1 MPWCPNCKNE
11 YREGILKCADCGAD
25 LVETLETDKEIAPLC
40 YQYTEDTAKKLVE
53 YLRYSGIASQ
63 YRFDENENAF
73 LVTVFEEDHKKAL
86 VEYKAFVTV
95 EADAIGRSQI
105 ASVFAKPGDIDDVQE
120 DGENSPESDGSTD
133 DIEISEEAVEAY
145 YEAAAAAKYKP
156 AGIYQSQSEKAHDY
170 SATGYTFLFV
180 GIVLFVFT
188 VLNFCNVIGVFY
200 ENYPTLIILLVLAV
214 AACGVGIGAFKRS
227 KNAGSQVAAEEK
239 LTSDI
244 NEWLEKNKSIMTA
257 GPLSGDDGTPD
268 EVLYLK
274 RTETIKSALFNV
286 FGPLDED
293 YVDSLIDDFYN
304 KTF

>member
-25 LVETLETDKEIAPLC
+25 LVAELETDKEIAPLC

-53 YLRYSGIASQ
+53 YLRYSKIASQ

-95 EADAIGRSQI
+95 EANAIGRSQI
-105 ASVFAKPGDIDDVQE
+105 AASMAKG
-120 DGENSPESDGSTD
+120 GANPESDSDEAQGDDPELSP
-133 DIEISEEAVEAY
+133 DIEIDEEAAEAY
-145 YEAAAAAKYKP
+145 FEAAAAKMYKP

-170 SATGYTFLFV
+170 SATGYTFIFV

-188 VLNFCNVIGVFY
+188 ILNFCNVISVFY
-200 ENYPTLIILLVLAV
+200 ENYPTLIILLVLAI

-274 RTETIKSALFNV
+274 RTEAMKSALFNV